1 VSGARPGRDAATKAG
16 ADVSGRCAPLLDR
29 VDSAN
34 LDCVSDNVALLL
46 AHAGVADV
54 RTPFALDWRFDLRE
68 RADGLPRLDLPPA
81 GLPELLAERT
91 GFTLEWQPVG
101 PLATAVAE
109 WREALA
115 AGEPVLVVG
124 DAFDLPWVPYH
135 GHKHLDHG
143 FVLEGLEDG
152 VAHIVDAYDNVTQ
165 WGRAEPLATTVLVD
179 DLTAALEGGRWT
191 LLTQVGD
198 PTPLDVAERLAE
210 NAAAILE
217 AERDGSYR
225 RFVEAHREPDERTL
239 DNLTLQTWLLARN
252 RSLHAR
258 WLADQEGLGDLAER
272 FETQVVA
279 PWRRAAETAYMAL
292 RRVSAGRQPPP
303 AAFQAAEAAV
313 AAEPALAAELLP
325 VARV

>member
-1 VSGARPGRDAATKAG
+1 MSVSRPARDAATKARAG
-16 ADVSGRCAPLLDR
+16 AFARCAALLDR
-29 VDSAN
+29 VDSAD

-46 AHAGVADV
+46 AHAGLDDV

-68 RADGLPRLDLPPA
+68 RPGRLPRLDLPPA

-91 GFTLEWQPVG
+91 GFTLDWRPAGE
-101 PLATAVAE
+101 LTELVAE

-115 AGEPVLVVG
+115 RGEPVLAVG
-124 DAFDLPWVPYH
+124 DAFHLPWVPYH

-143 FVLEGLEDG
+143 FVVEGLEDEF
-152 VAHIVDAYDNVTQ
+152 AHVVDAYDNVTQ
-165 WGRAEPLATTVLVD
+165 WGRAEPLATTVPADEL
-179 DLTAALEGGRWT
+179 APALEDGRWT
-191 LLTQVGD
+191 LLTRVGE
-198 PTPLDVAERLAE
+198 PRPLDLAGRLAE

-217 AERDGSYR
+217 AEADGAYG
-225 RFVEAHREPDERTL
+225 RFVEAHRKADEPTL

-272 FETQVVA
+272 FESRVVA
-279 PWRRAAETAYMAL
+279 AWRRAAETAYMAL

-303 AAFQAAEAAV
+303 AALEATEAAI
-313 AAEPALAAELLP
+313 AAEPALATELLP

>member
-1 VSGARPGRDAATKAG
+1 VSVPRPGRAAATKAG
-16 ADVSGRCAPLLDR
+16 ADAYARCAPLLDR
-29 VDSAN
+29 VDAAD

-54 RTPFALDWRFDLRE
+54 RTPFALDWRFDLRG

-91 GFTLEWQPVG
+91 GFTLEWRPVG
-101 PLATAVAE
+101 PLAEAVAE
-109 WREALA
+109 WHETLA
-115 AGEPVLVVG
+115 GGEPVLVVG
-124 DAFDLPWVPYH
+124 DAFDLPWVPDH

-143 FVLEGLEDG
+143 FVVEGLGDG
-152 VAHIVDAYDNVTQ
+152 VAHVVDAYDNVTQ
-165 WGRAEPLATTVLVD
+165 WGRAEPLSTTVPVD
-179 DLTAALEGGRWT
+179 DLAAALEDGRWT
-191 LLTQVGD
+191 LLTRVGD
-198 PTPLDVAERLAE
+198 PVPLDLAERLAE

-225 RFVEAHREPDERTL
+225 RFVEGHREPDEPTL

-272 FETQVVA
+272 FEREIVGA
-279 PWRRAAETAYMAL
+279 WRRAAETAYMAL

-313 AAEPALAAELLP
+313 AAEPALAAELRP

>member
-1 VSGARPGRDAATKAG
+1 MKAEAG
-16 ADVSGRCAPLLDR
+16 ASTRCAPLLDR
-29 VDSAN
+29 VDSAD

-54 RTPFALDWRFDLRE
+54 RTPFALDWRFDLLE
-68 RADGLPRLDLPPA
+68 RPDALPRLDLPPT

-91 GFTLEWQPVG
+91 GFTLEWRPVG
-101 PLATAVAE
+101 ELAE

-115 AGEPVLVVG
+115 RGEPVLVVG

-143 FVLEGLEDG
+143 FVVEGLEDG
-152 VAHIVDAYDNVTQ
+152 IAHIVDAYDNATQ
-165 WGRAEPLATTVLVD
+165 WGRAEPLATTVPMD
-179 DLTAALEGGRWT
+179 DLAAALEDGRWT
-191 LLTQVGD
+191 LLTRVGD
-198 PTPLDVAERLAE
+198 PAPLDLAERLAE

-217 AERDGSYR
+217 AEADGSYR
-225 RFVEAHREPDERTL
+225 RFVEAHREADEPTL

-258 WLADQEGLGDLAER
+258 WLAEQDRLGDLAER

-279 PWRRAAETAYMAL
+279 VWRRAAETAYMAL

-313 AAEPALAAELLP
+313 AAEPALAAE
-325 VARV
+325 VVGARV

>member
-1 VSGARPGRDAATKAG
+1 VSSARAGRDAATKAG
-16 ADVSGRCAPLLDR
+16 AAVSARCAPLLDR
-29 VDSAN
+29 VDSAD

-46 AHAGVADV
+46 AHAGAADV

-68 RADGLPRLDLPPA
+68 RTDGLPRLDLPPA

-91 GFTLEWQPVG
+91 GFTLDWRPVG
-101 PLATAVAE
+101 SLEDALAE
-109 WREALA
+109 WRDALA
-115 AGEPVLVVG
+115 CGEPVLAVG
-124 DAFDLPWVPYH
+124 DAFHLPWVPYH

-143 FVLEGLEDG
+143 FVVEGLEDG
-152 VAHIVDAYDNVTQ
+152 DVHVVDAYDNVTQ
-165 WGRAEPLATTVLVD
+165 WGRAEPLATTVPVD
-179 DLTAALEGGRWT
+179 DLAAALEDGRWT
-191 LLTQVGD
+191 LLTRVGE
-198 PTPLDVAERLAE
+198 PRPLDVAERLAE

-217 AERDGSYR
+217 AEADGSYR
-225 RFVEAHREPDERTL
+225 RFVEAHREPDEPTL

-279 PWRRAAETAYMAL
+279 AWRRAAETAYMAL

-325 VARV
+325 VAKV

>member
-1 VSGARPGRDAATKAG
+1 VDVPRPGRAAATKAG
-16 ADVSGRCAPLLDR
+16 ADAFARCAPLLDR
-29 VDSAN
+29 VDSAD

-68 RADGLPRLDLPPA
+68 RPDGLPRLDLPPA

-91 GFTLEWQPVG
+91 GFTLDWRPVG
-101 PLATAVAE
+101 PLAEAVPE

-115 AGEPVLVVG
+115 EGEPVLVVG
-124 DAFDLPWVPYH
+124 DAFHLPWVPYQ

-143 FVLEGLEDG
+143 FVVEGLEDG
-152 VAHIVDAYDNVTQ
+152 VAHVADAYDNVTQ
-165 WGRAEPLATTVLVD
+165 WGRSEPLATTVPVD
-179 DLTAALEGGRWT
+179 DLAAALEDGRWT
-191 LLTQVGD
+191 LLVPVGD
-198 PTPLDVAERLAE
+198 PRPLDVAARLAE

-225 RFVEAHREPDERTL
+225 RFVEAHREPDEPTL

-272 FETQVVA
+272 FEREIVA
-279 PWRRAAETAYMAL
+279 AWRRAAETAYMAL
-292 RRVSAGRQPPP
+292 RRVSAGRQAPP
-303 AAFQAAEAAV
+303 ATFQAAEAAV

-325 VARV
+325 VAKV

>member
-1 VSGARPGRDAATKAG
+1 VSGARPGRDAATKAE
-16 ADVSGRCAPLLDR
+16 ADLSARCAPLLDR
-29 VDSAN
+29 VDSAD

-68 RADGLPRLDLPPA
+68 GADSLPRLDLPPA

-91 GFTLEWQPVG
+91 GFTLDWRPAGALTE
-101 PLATAVAE
+101 AVVE

-115 AGEPVLVVG
+115 RGEPVLAVG
-124 DAFDLPWVPYH
+124 DAFHLPWVPYH

-143 FVLEGLEDG
+143 FVVEGLEDG
-152 VAHIVDAYDNVTQ
+152 LAHVVDAYDNVTQ
-165 WGRAEPLATTVLVD
+165 WGRAEPLATTVPVD
-179 DLTAALEGGRWT
+179 DLAAALEDGRWT
-191 LLTQVGD
+191 LLIRGGE
-198 PTPLDVAERLAE
+198 PRPLDLAERLAE

-217 AERDGSYR
+217 AEADGSYR
-225 RFVEAHREPDERTL
+225 RFVEAHREADERTL

-272 FETQVVA
+272 FETRVVA
-279 PWRRAAETAYMAL
+279 AWRRAAETAYMAL

-313 AAEPALAAELLP
+313 ASEPALAAELLP
-325 VARV
+325 VAKV

>member
-1 VSGARPGRDAATKAG
+1 VGVPRPGRAAATKAG
-16 ADVSGRCAPLLDR
+16 PDASPRCAELLDR
-29 VDSAN
+29 VDSAD

-54 RTPFALDWRFDLRE
+54 RTPFALDWRFDLRD
-68 RADGLPRLDLPPA
+68 RPGGLPRLDLPPA
-81 GLPELLAERT
+81 RLPELLAERT

-101 PLATAVAE
+101 PLAAAVAE

-115 AGEPVLVVG
+115 AGEPVLAVG
-124 DAFDLPWVPYH
+124 DAFHLPWVPYQ

-143 FVLEGLEDG
+143 FVVERLEGG
-152 VAHIVDAYDNVTQ
+152 IAHVVDAYDNVTQ
-165 WGRAEPLATTVLVD
+165 WGRAEPLATTVPVD
-179 DLTAALEGGRWT
+179 DLAVALDGGRWT
-191 LLTQVGD
+191 LLTRVGD
-198 PTPLDVAERLAE
+198 PRPLDLAERLAE

-217 AERDGSYR
+217 AEADGSYR
-225 RFVEAHREPDERTL
+225 RFVDAHGEPDEPTL

-258 WLADQEGLGDLAER
+258 WLTGREGLGDLAER
-272 FETQVVA
+272 FEREIVA
-279 PWRRAAETAYMAL
+279 AWRRAAETAYMTL
-292 RRVSAGRQPPP
+292 RRVSAGRQAPP

>member
-1 VSGARPGRDAATKAG
+1 MKAVAAAS
-16 ADVSGRCAPLLDR
+16 ARCAPLLDR
-29 VDSAN
+29 VDSADP
-34 LDCVSDNVALLL
+34 DCVSDNVALLL
-46 AHAGVADV
+46 AHAGVDDV
-54 RTPFALDWRFDLRE
+54 RTPFALDWRFDLRDG
-68 RADGLPRLDLPPA
+68 ADGLPRLDLPPA
-81 GLPELLAERT
+81 GLPQLLAERT
-91 GFTLEWQPVG
+91 GFTLEWRPVG
-101 PLATAVAE
+101 ALPGALAE

-115 AGEPVLVVG
+115 RGEPVLAVG
-124 DAFDLPWVPYH
+124 DAFHLPWVPYH

-143 FVLEGLEDG
+143 FVVERLEDG
-152 VAHIVDAYDNVTQ
+152 IAHVVDAYDNVTQ
-165 WGRAEPLATTVLVD
+165 WGRAEPLTTTVPVD
-179 DLTAALEGGRWT
+179 DLASALADDGRWT
-191 LLTQVGD
+191 LLVRVGE
-198 PTPLDVAERLAE
+198 PPPLHVGERPAE

-225 RFVEAHREPDERTL
+225 RFVEAHLEPDERTL

-272 FETQVVA
+272 FETDVVA
-279 PWRRAAETAYMAL
+279 AWRRASETAYMAL

-303 AAFQAAEAAV
+303 AAFQATEAAV